1 VAAKMAMGAV
11 GEASP
16 GVTALLYRAIA
27 GGAPYVF
34 RNRRVE

>member
-11 GEASP
+11 EEASP
-16 GVTALLYRAIA
+16 GVTTLLYWAME